1 MHAGAGLAS
10 VAAMPLMQ
18 PRDLS
23 GTVVAV
29 TGASAGIGRATVEAL
44 VAAGANVVAGARR
57 LERLT
62 ALAEE
67 LGTDRVVPVQM
78 DVREPADNARLVRTA
93 LDTWGRLDSVVANT
107 GIGSYGSVLDGSD
120 EDVRTMID
128 TNFTGTVFTVRAALP
143 PLLEAGA
150 GDVVIVASV
159 ASFRGGADE
168 AVYAGTKFAQQGFA
182 GSIDRELREKGIR
195 VTTINPAGVETE
207 FAIGHG
213 RTEGDPGLAEYL
225 RPEMV
230 AHAVVTT
237 LQQPRSMRTQHWA
250 MWSMGQGS

>member
-1 MHAGAGLAS
+1 MT
-10 VAAMPLMQ
+10 LMQ
-18 PRDLS
+18 PRDLT

-29 TGASAGIGRATVEAL
+29 TGASSGIGRATTEAL
-44 VAAGANVVAGARR
+44 VAAGANVVIGARR
-57 LERLT
+57 LERLSE
-62 ALAEE
+62 LADE
-67 LGTDRVVPVQM
+67 LGTDRVVPVEM
-78 DVREPADNARLVRTA
+78 DVREPADNARLVQTA
-93 LDTWGRLDSVVANT
+93 LDRFGRLDSVVANT

-120 EDVRTMID
+120 EDVRTMVD

-143 PLLEAGA
+143 PMLEAGA

-159 ASFRGGADE
+159 ASFRGGPDE

-207 FAIGHG
+207 FAIGKG
-213 RTEGDPGLAEYL
+213 RTEGDPSLAEYL

-237 LQQPRSMRTQHWA
+237 LQQPREMRTQSWA
-250 MWSMGQGS
+250 LWSMGQGS

>member
-1 MHAGAGLAS
+1 MT
-10 VAAMPLMQ
+10 LMQ
-18 PRDLS
+18 PRDLTGS
-23 GTVVAV
+23 VVAI
-29 TGASAGIGRATVEAL
+29 TGASAGIGRAVAEAL
-44 VAAGANVVAGARR
+44 VAAGANVVVGARR
-57 LERLT
+57 IERLT
-62 ALAEE
+62 ELAEQ

-78 DVREPADNARLVRTA
+78 DVREPADNARLVQAA

-107 GIGSYGSVLDGSD
+107 GIGSYGSVLEGTD
-120 EDVRTMID
+120 EEIRTMVD
-128 TNFTGTVFTVRAALP
+128 TNFTGTVVTVRAALP
-143 PLLEAGA
+143 PMLEAGA

-195 VTTINPAGVETE
+195 VTTINPARVVTE
-207 FAIGHG
+207 FAIGQG
-213 RTEGDPGLAEYL
+213 RTEGDPSLSENL

-237 LQQPRSMRTQHWA
+237 LQQPREMRTQSWA

>member
-1 MHAGAGLAS
+1 MT
-10 VAAMPLMQ
+10 LMQ
-18 PRDLS
+18 SRDLTGS
-23 GTVVAV
+23 VVAI
-29 TGASAGIGRATVEAL
+29 TGASAGIGRAVAEAL
-44 VAAGANVVAGARR
+44 VAAGGNVVVGARR

-62 ALAEE
+62 ELAEQ

-78 DVREPADNARLVRTA
+78 DVREPADNARLVQAA

-107 GIGSYGSVLDGSD
+107 GIGSYGSVMDGTD
-120 EDVRTMID
+120 EEIRTMVD

-143 PLLEAGA
+143 TLLEAGA

-159 ASFRGGADE
+159 ASFRGGPDE

-182 GSIDRELREKGIR
+182 GSIDRELREQGIR

-207 FAIGHG
+207 FAIGKG
-213 RTEGDPGLAEYL
+213 RTEGDPSLSEYL

-237 LQQPRSMRTQHWA
+237 LQQPREMRTQSWA

>member
-1 MHAGAGLAS
+1 LAS
-10 VAAMPLMQ
+10 LVGMTLMQ
-18 PRDLS
+18 PRDLT

-29 TGASAGIGRATVEAL
+29 TGASSGIGRATTEAL
-44 VAAGANVVAGARR
+44 VAAGANVVVGARR

-62 ALAEE
+62 ELAEE
-67 LGTDRVVPVQM
+67 LGTDRVVPVEM
-78 DVREPADNARLVRTA
+78 DVRNPDDNARLVQAA
-93 LDTWGRLDSVVANT
+93 LDTWGRLDTVVANT
-107 GIGSYGSVLDGSD
+107 GIGFYGSVMDGSD
-120 EDVRTMID
+120 DEIRTMVD

-143 PLLEAGA
+143 PMIEAGA

-159 ASFRGGADE
+159 ASFSGGPDE

-195 VTTINPAGVETE
+195 VTTVNPAGVETE
-207 FAIGHG
+207 FAIGKG
-213 RTEGDPGLAEYL
+213 RTEGDPSLADFL

-230 AHAVVTT
+230 AHAIVTT
-237 LQQPRSMRTQHWA
+237 LQQPREMRTQHWA

>member
-78 DVREPADNARLVRTA
+78 DVREPADNARLVRAA

-213 RTEGDPGLAEYL
+213 RTEGDPALAEYL

>member
-1 MHAGAGLAS
+1 MT
-10 VAAMPLMQ
+10 LMQ
-18 PRDLS
+18 PRDLT

-29 TGASAGIGRATVEAL
+29 TGASAGIGRATTEAL
-44 VAAGANVVAGARR
+44 VAAGANVVVGARR

-62 ALAEE
+62 ALADE

-78 DVREPADNARLVRTA
+78 DVREPADNARLVRAA

-107 GIGSYGSVLDGSD
+107 GIGSYGSVLDDSD
-120 EDVRTMID
+120 EDVRTMVD

-143 PLLEAGA
+143 PMLAAGE

-159 ASFRGGADE
+159 ASFRGGANE

-182 GSIDRELREKGIR
+182 GSLDRELREKGIR

-207 FAIGHG
+207 FAIGRG
-213 RTEGDPGLAEYL
+213 RNEGDASLAEYL
-225 RPEMV
+225 RPEEV
-230 AHAVVTT
+230 AHAVLTT
-237 LQQPRSMRTQHWA
+237 LQQPRSMRTQSWA
-250 MWSMGQGS
+250 LWSMGQDS